1 MFSAASAFALWPSF
15 SARRDLEVP
24 GADIRQHV
32 LTKPHAANHEMLK
45 SLAIGT
51 EGLPNLRTD
60 RFTRESPAA
69 VDPEAA
75 APNGFRV
82 ADHSGLIAKGVSRY

>member
-45 SLAIGT
+45 SLA
-51 EGLPNLRTD
+51 NWLRGIAEPAD
-60 RFTRESPAA
+60 RQVHARKPRC
-69 VDPEAA
+69 
-75 APNGFRV
+75 G
-82 ADHSGLIAKGVSRY
+82 